1 MLIEYMI
8 TKLNSEWWVDVTCID
23 HVADFGLLDLGK
35 KLEVAPRSSD
45 LSTMLQNKL
54 FHK

>member
-8 TKLNSEWWVDVTCID
+8 TKLNSEWWVDVACIN
-23 HVADFGLLDLGK
+23 HVADFGLLDFGE

-45 LSTMLQNKL
+45 SSTVLQNKL
-54 FHK
+54 FY